1 LIQAHP
7 AIFRSNAPV
16 LLRDLANNLNNSIAA
31 RHARLRRAAQ
41 KRPLLRLLGGRGAAT
56 LALAGLL
63 SAGGLTQALD
73 GVHFLVQKDLD
84 SVRVVKQDDR
94 GVEVVARIE
103 DGFAGNSVFKLSR
116 VLPASLVTRENSL
129 FNDRWIAQQPRVP
142 QQRKRD
148 VFHEEM
154 TRLNT
159 AIKRDFFASAV
170 PFGSIIHDKA
180 EKYDVD
186 PALVAAVVETESRFR
201 THARSQVGARGLMQL
216 MPQTGRWMGAS
227 NLYDPEQNVDAG
239 AKYLKYLSG
248 RFGGDQ
254 QKIIAAYNAGEGN
267 VKRYNGVPP
276 FRETRQYVKRVMGH
290 YLKRQQQ
297 IRQFDQKRGAGT
309 ATEAAVDGVVT
320 IR

>member
-1 LIQAHP
+1 L
-7 AIFRSNAPV
+7 S
-16 LLRDLANNLNNSIAA
+16 NNLNDSIAA
-31 RHARLRRAAQ
+31 RLARLRRAAQ

-56 LALAGLL
+56 LALAGML

-84 SVRVVKQDDR
+84 SVRVVKQDDQ
-94 GVEVVARIE
+94 GVEVLAKIE

-129 FNDRWIAQQPRVP
+129 FTDHWIAEP

-154 TRLNT
+154 TRINT
-159 AIKRDFFASAV
+159 VIKRDFFASAV

-186 PALVAAVVETESRFR
+186 PALLAAVVETESRFR
-201 THARSQVGARGLMQL
+201 TRARSQVGARGLMQL
-216 MPQTGRWMGAS
+216 MPRTGRWMGAD

-276 FRETRQYVKRVMGH
+276 FRETRQYVRRVMGH

-309 ATEAAVDGVVT
+309 PAEAAVDGVVT